1 MTFSADEGVTQK
13 RSALALL
20 FGGAGLIVLWE
31 LLLCVAV
38 RGWLRGTAVAVAG
51 HFVRVHM
58 TPLAW
63 TTYLAVL
70 CGLLGW
76 LVPTFRPSRWRYRL
90 VLCWL
95 WSVPAWCYFDWLNFY
110 FMRNSATGLHAW
122 EYQGLPANPV
132 DRFIGYLLAFGAIAP
147 AMFLTA
153 EIWLRLGL
161 NKIQTAGVSIGPKAR
176 TLGVAGGVVFFLA
189 PFFLRSPSAN
199 LLIWMS
205 LIFLLDPINFRLGR
219 PSIVG
224 DLRSGRWGR
233 MLALMAGGLTCGFLW
248 EFWNYWAI
256 AKWTYHL
263 PFLGVWQHW
272 RYFQMPVL
280 GLAGFPAFGVEVWV
294 MWQFSLVLLHPI
306 VEGECRRD
314 DGGEHRDFLEC
325 I

>member
-1 MTFSADEGVTQK
+1 M
-13 RSALALL
+13 
-20 FGGAGLIVLWE
+20 
-31 LLLCVAV
+31 
-38 RGWLRGTAVAVAG
+38 
-51 HFVRVHM
+51 
-58 TPLAW
+58 
-63 TTYLAVL
+63 
-70 CGLLGW
+70 
-76 LVPTFRPSRWRYRL
+76 
-90 VLCWL
+90 
-95 WSVPAWCYFDWLNFY
+95 
-110 FMRNSATGLHAW
+110 
-122 EYQGLPANPV
+122 PV
-132 DRFIGYLLAFGAIAP
+132 IFPF
-147 AMFLTA
+147 
-153 EIWLRLGL
+153 
-161 NKIQTAGVSIGPKAR
+161 
-176 TLGVAGGVVFFLA
+176 GVAGGVVFFLA

-306 VEGECRRD
+306 VEGERRRD